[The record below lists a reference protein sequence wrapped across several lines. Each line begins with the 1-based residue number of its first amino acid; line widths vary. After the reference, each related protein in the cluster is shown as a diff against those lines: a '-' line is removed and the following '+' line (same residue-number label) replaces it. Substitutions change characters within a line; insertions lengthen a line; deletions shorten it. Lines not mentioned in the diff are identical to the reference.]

1 MKYRAVKMK
10 SATPKRPYR
19 QRLRAESSALTRQR
33 IIEAARQVLTT
44 RPLHGFNISEVAELA
59 RVVRSTIY
67 TVFGSREGL
76 LRAVAQ
82 DMSERGGWERMR
94 EAFRDPDA
102 WQAIRRNIEEGTK
115 MAASEHSVALGITV
129 LAAVDPDAA
138 VVAAEMD
145 EARLWGL
152 RSLAGRLGE
161 QGYLRPELSQEEAVD
176 ILWALT
182 GWNTFDQLYSGRRL
196 DQPAVADRLV
206 TMARLTLCRPETMTV
221 VDDAPGTAGEKTEV
235 TQ

>member
-1 MKYRAVKMK
+1 MKYGVVKME
-10 SATPKRPYR
+10 SETAKRPYR
-19 QRLRAESSALTRQR
+19 QRLRAESSALTKQR

-44 RPLHGFNISEVAELA
+44 QPFHGFNISEVADQA

-82 DMSERGGWERMR
+82 DMTERGGWERMR

-102 WQAIRRNIEEGTK
+102 WQSIRRNLEEGTR
-115 MAASEHSVALGITV
+115 MIASEHSVALAITV

-145 EARLWGL
+145 EVRLRGV
-152 RSLAGRLGE
+152 RSLASRLSE
-161 QGYLRPELSQEEAVD
+161 QGYLRPELSQQEAVD
-176 ILWALT
+176 ILWVLT
-182 GWNTFDQLYSGRRL
+182 SWNTFNQLYGGREL
-196 DQPAVADRLV
+196 DQPAAADRLV
-206 TMARLTLCRPETMTV
+206 TMARLTLCRPTIQ
-221 VDDAPGTAGEKTEV
+221 GSS
-235 TQ
+235 QL

>member
-1 MKYRAVKMK
+1 MKYGGVKME

-44 RPLHGFNISEVAELA
+44 RPLHGFNISEVAEQA

-82 DMSERGGWERMR
+82 DMSERGGWQRMR

-115 MAASEHSVALGITV
+115 MAASEHSVALAITV

-145 EARLWGL
+145 QARLWGL
-152 RSLAGRLGE
+152 RDLARRLDE
-161 QGYLRPELSQEEAVD
+161 QGYLRPELSQDEAVD

-182 GWNTFDQLYSGRRL
+182 SWNTFDQLYSGRRL
-196 DQPAVADRLV
+196 DQPAVSERLV
-206 TMARLTLCRPETMTV
+206 TMARLALCRPDTV
-221 VDDAPGTAGEKTEV
+221 GVLDKAPSTPTNQGV
-235 TQ
+235 NQ

>member
-1 MKYRAVKMK
+1 MKP
-10 SATPKRPYR
+10 ATSKRPYR

-33 IIEAARQVLTT
+33 IIESARQVLTT
-44 RPLHGFNISEVAELA
+44 QPFHGFNISEVAELA

-82 DMSERGGWERMR
+82 DMTERGGWERMR

-102 WQAIRRNIEEGTK
+102 WQAIRRNLEEGTR
-115 MAASEHSVALGITV
+115 MIASEHPVALAITV

-145 EARLWGL
+145 ELRLRGV
-152 RSLAGRLGE
+152 RSLATRLGE
-161 QGYLRPELSQEEAVD
+161 QGYLRPELSQQEAVD
-176 ILWALT
+176 ILWVLT
-182 GWNTFDQLYSGRRL
+182 SWNTFNQLYGGREL
-196 DQPAVADRLV
+196 DQPVVADRLV
-206 TMARLTLCRPETMTV
+206 TMARLTLCHPQ
-221 VDDAPGTAGEKTEV
+221 
-235 TQ
+235 TQRSAQL

>member
-1 MKYRAVKMK
+1 ME
-10 SATPKRPYR
+10 SATSKRPYR
-19 QRLRAESSALTRQR
+19 QRLRAESSALTKRR

-44 RPLHGFNISEVAELA
+44 RPLHGFNISEVADLA
-59 RVVRSTIY
+59 RVVRSTVY

-82 DMSERGGWERMR
+82 DMTERGGWERMR

-102 WQAIRRNIEEGTK
+102 WRAVRRNIEEGTK
-115 MAASEHSVALGITV
+115 MAASEHSVALAITV
-129 LAAVDPDAA
+129 LAAADPDAA

-145 EARLWGL
+145 EVRLRGL
-152 RSLAGRLGE
+152 RSLARRLGE
-161 QGYLRPELSQEEAVD
+161 QGYRRPELGQEEAVD

-182 GWNTFDQLYSGRRL
+182 SWNTFDQLYSGRRL

-206 TMARLTLCRPETMTV
+206 TMARLTLCRQETRAI
-221 VDDAPGTAGEKTEV
+221 VDDAPGTAGEKTGV
-235 TQ
+235 TP

>member
-1 MKYRAVKMK
+1 MQ
-10 SATPKRPYR
+10 STTPKRPYR

-44 RPLHGFNISEVAELA
+44 RPFHGFNISEVAEQA

-82 DMSERGGWERMR
+82 DMSERGGWQRMR

-115 MAASEHSVALGITV
+115 MAASEHSVALAITV

-152 RSLAGRLGE
+152 RDLARRLDE
-161 QGYLRPELSQEEAVD
+161 QGYLRPELSQDEAVD
-176 ILWALT
+176 ILWAVSS
-182 GWNTFDQLYSGRRL
+182 WHTFDQLYTGRRL
-196 DQPAVADRLV
+196 SVDAVTDRL
-206 TMARLTLCRPETMTV
+206 TAMTER
-221 VDDAPGTAGEKTEV
+221 ALFPAS
-235 TQ
+235 

>member
-1 MKYRAVKMK
+1 MKYGVVKME
-10 SATPKRPYR
+10 SETAKRPYR

-44 RPLHGFNISEVAELA
+44 QPFHGFNISEVADLA

-102 WQAIRRNIEEGTK
+102 WQAVRRNLEEGTR
-115 MAASEHSVALGITV
+115 MIASEHSVALAITV

-145 EARLWGL
+145 EVRLRGV
-152 RSLAGRLGE
+152 RSLARRLGE

-176 ILWALT
+176 ILWVLT
-182 GWNTFDQLYSGRRL
+182 SWNTFNQLYSGREL
-196 DQPAVADRLV
+196 DQPSVADRLV
-206 TMARLTLCRPETMTV
+206 TMARLTLCRPQTTTVSTMEP
-221 VDDAPGTAGEKTEV
+221 APAMKTGMAR
-235 TQ
+235 

>member
-1 MKYRAVKMK
+1 ME
-10 SATPKRPYR
+10 SARSRRPYR
-19 QRLRAESSALTRQR
+19 QRLRAESSALTRRR

-44 RPLHGFNISEVAELA
+44 RPLHGFNISEVAEVA

-102 WQAIRRNIEEGTK
+102 WQAIRRNIEEGTR
-115 MAASEHSVALGITV
+115 MAASEHRVALAITI

-145 EARLWGL
+145 QARVWGL
-152 RSLAGRLGE
+152 RDLARRLGE

-182 GWNTFDQLYSGRRL
+182 SWNTFDQLYSGRRL
-196 DQPAVADRLV
+196 RQPAVAERLV

-221 VDDAPGTAGEKTEV
+221 GDDVPGTADEKREGRRL
-235 TQ
+235 

>member
-1 MKYRAVKMK
+1 MKYCGVKME
-10 SATPKRPYR
+10 SATSKRPYH
-19 QRLRAESSALTRQR
+19 QRLRAESSALTKRR

-82 DMSERGGWERMR
+82 DMTERGGWERMR

-102 WQAIRRNIEEGTK
+102 WQAIRRNIEEGTR
-115 MAASEHSVALGITV
+115 MAASEHSVALAITV

-145 EARLWGL
+145 EARMWGL

-161 QGYLRPELSQEEAVD
+161 QGYLRPELSREEAVD

-182 GWNTFDQLYSGRRL
+182 SWNTFDQLYSGRRL
-196 DQPAVADRLV
+196 EQPAVADRLV
-206 TMARLTLCRPETMTV
+206 TMAPLTLCRPETMTG
-221 VDDAPGTAGEKTEV
+221 ATP
-235 TQ
+235 